1 MPWKPKS
8 KKFQKTEEEFESGD
22 TYEDN
27 KRDLFS
33 DKSLMEFIPA
43 ISPRFASPYH
53 LVELVDA
60 LEGCVDGTIK
70 DGRYVIS
77 IPMRHGKSETCTH
90 LIAWA
95 LLRNPKLD
103 IMYISYNATQA
114 QRMSRKARD
123 LYIGSGGCVKDGHNT
138 IGEWCT
144 GEANGGGIQVFTGID
159 GQIAGKGAH
168 LIIIDDPLK
177 GREMAESPN
186 ERQKAADFVQEAISR
201 LHPGG
206 CVFLVSA
213 RWHVDDPSGQLLRKE
228 HEGKSEYTH
237 IHKRA
242 IEDEGLPTERAL
254 WPDVRPLDNLK
265 RIRREVGE
273 YNWFSWF
280 QGEPRPPDSN
290 LFQSAAMVYDR
301 IPESYQI
308 AIGLDLGFTEFGDS
322 SAAVVMARDNNS
334 IYYILRVEEWR
345 KNIVAVSRGI
355 KALQQSFPTASLFQ
369 YVSGNEKGTL
379 DLLREPPHGI
389 DIFGV
394 PARYNKYARAMPCAD
409 RWNRGDIR
417 IPKLAAWDIPA
428 FVNQIKSFTG
438 LEGDHDDMVDAMVS
452 AFDALDGG
460 ACSGLLPGF
469 YGKRVFS

>member
-1 MPWKPKS
+1 MAWKPKS
-8 KKFQKTEEEFESGD
+8 KKYQKTEEEFESD
-22 TYEDN
+22 TYQEN
-27 KRDLFS
+27 KRDLFA
-33 DKSLMEFIPA
+33 DKSLLEYIPA

-53 LVELVDA
+53 LIDFVHV
-60 LEGCVDGTIK
+60 LEGCIDGTIK
-70 DGRYVIS
+70 DGRYVVTV
-77 IPMRHGKSETCTH
+77 PMRHGKSETCAH
-90 LIAWA
+90 AIAWA

-103 IMYISYNATQA
+103 TMYISYNATQA
-114 QRMSRKARD
+114 QRFSRKSRD
-123 LYIGSGGCVKDGHNT
+123 IFVGSGGECREGYNTIAEWQVKD
-138 IGEWCT
+138 
-144 GEANGGGIQVFTGID
+144 GGIQVFTGID
-159 GQIAGKGAH
+159 GQIAGKGAN
-168 LIIIDDPLK
+168 LIIIDDPMK

-206 CVFLVSA
+206 SVFMVSA

-228 HEGKSEYTH
+228 NNGQPEYVH

-242 IEDEGLPTERAL
+242 IEDEGLPTEHAF

-301 IPESYQI
+301 VPESYQI

-322 SAAVVMARDNNS
+322 SAAVVMARDSNG
-334 IYYILRVEEWR
+334 IYYILRVEQWR
-345 KNIVAVSRGI
+345 KNIIAVSHGI

-369 YVSGNEKGTL
+369 YVSGNEVGTL

-394 PARYNKYARAMPCAD
+394 PARYNKYARAMPTAD
-409 RWNRGDIR
+409 KWNRGEIR
-417 IPKLAAWDIPA
+417 VPKLASWDLPA
-428 FVNQIKSFTG
+428 FISQCQSFTG
-438 LEGDHDDMVDAMVS
+438 LEGDRDDMVDAMVS

-460 ACSGLLPGF
+460 ACSGLVPGF
-469 YGKRVFS
+469 YGKRVL